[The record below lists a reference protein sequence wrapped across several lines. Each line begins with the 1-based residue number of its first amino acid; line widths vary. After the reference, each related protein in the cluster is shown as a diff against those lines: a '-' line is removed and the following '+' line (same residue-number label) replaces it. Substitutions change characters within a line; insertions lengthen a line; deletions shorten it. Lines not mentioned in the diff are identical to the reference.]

1 MNPSLC
7 CKVDKKFNTNL
18 AFVCTLSMEEG
29 RRTLPLWLIALMK
42 LRTDEAH
49 IAQPTDRPRGADRRG
64 KGHMMSM
71 SMNTHFVSDYERREG
86 TGKNC
91 TFF

>member
-1 MNPSLC
+1 
-7 CKVDKKFNTNL
+7 
-18 AFVCTLSMEEG
+18 MEEG

-42 LRTDEAH
+42 LRRDGAGAH
-49 IAQPTDRPRGADRRG
+49 IAQRTDRPRGAERRG

-71 SMNTHFVSDYERREG
+71 STHFVLDYKRRGG

>member
-1 MNPSLC
+1 
-7 CKVDKKFNTNL
+7 
-18 AFVCTLSMEEG
+18 MEEG

-49 IAQPTDRPRGADRRG
+49 IAQQTDRPRGAERRG

-91 TFF
+91 TFFWHPSFLCGHFDCGVARVGRVP

>member
-1 MNPSLC
+1 
-7 CKVDKKFNTNL
+7 
-18 AFVCTLSMEEG
+18 MEEG

-49 IAQPTDRPRGADRRG
+49 IAQRTDRPRGAERRG

-71 SMNTHFVSDYERREG
+71 NTNFVSYYERREG